1 MIESNKKTSMNTLS
15 FMVLV
20 LQIVLDTRTYSNRHH
35 RLVSSCHETREPLT
49 IEDMPTAYLIR
60 VRIRVIVRNRLRVR
74 FKDRVGLGLAV
85 VAHPLYARKLAYVVL
100 DFYKV
105 QCVLFLCFER
115 CGFLFITL
123 FHVLVTLLLI

>member
-20 LQIVLDTRTYSNRHH
+20 LQIVLDTRTYTNRHY

-60 VRIRVIVRNRLRVR
+60 VRIKVMVRNRLRVR

-85 VAHPLYARKLAYVVL
+85 VASAVCQKTRLC
-100 DFYKV
+100 
-105 QCVLFLCFER
+105 CV
-115 CGFLFITL
+115 G
-123 FHVLVTLLLI
+123 LLLSAVCSISLF